1 MNAPPSRGKKS
12 ARGPD
17 GAPPPGGGAPSGPR
31 ADFFPRLGGA
41 FIDGILLA
49 VVHQIVVLIT
59 NFYVGILFGVVIGI
73 AYTTYFIGSASG
85 QTVGMKLLNIRAID
99 AETGGRVDYG
109 KAVIRYLCLLY
120 TSD

>member
-1 MNAPPSRGKKS
+1 
-12 ARGPD
+12 
-17 GAPPPGGGAPSGPR
+17 
-31 ADFFPRLGGA
+31 
-41 FIDGILLA
+41 
-49 VVHQIVVLIT
+49 VLIT

-109 KAVIRYLCLLY
+109 KAVIRYLVSIVSGWVCLIGYLWMLWDPEKQ
-120 TSD
+120 TWHDKAAGTFVVPTAAFPVTNWPG